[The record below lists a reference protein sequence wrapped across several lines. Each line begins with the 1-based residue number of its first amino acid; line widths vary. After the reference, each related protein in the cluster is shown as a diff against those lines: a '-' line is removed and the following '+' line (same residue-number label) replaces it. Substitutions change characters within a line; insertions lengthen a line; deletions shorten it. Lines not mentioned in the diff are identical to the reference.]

1 MLDGGFPREQQD
13 TGKNAADFVDW
24 KFVKD
29 YGQTSI
35 DLDALIVSH
44 CDADHY
50 GGLWN
55 LLDVSKITELDASQV
70 RVEAAYHAG
79 LSWWKTASGGKTL
92 GTSTTAGGETVWTQL
107 LDDRASVTAALGSG
121 GGPKL
126 AGWWASFMQS
136 VADTKNKTGQPTPI
150 QRLGRSAGHLP
161 GFGPNAAGDPV
172 VHVLGPVERTVAG
185 SPALRKFP
193 GGESKNTNGVSI
205 LLRLDYGRFRM
216 VLTGD
221 LNKASQASL
230 LADFAGQTQA
240 FECDVAKACHHG
252 SDDVSYRFL
261 QAMRAAATV
270 ISSGDNEGHDHP
282 RPTIIAASA
291 TTGFQQFDGEDLLT
305 PLIFSTELARSIDL
319 AGAQRLEVTDAQGDT
334 DTLGEAQIAR
344 VKVTLKAGEPAKPL
358 RETKLVRGLIYGL
371 VNVRT
376 DGSRILCATRDEISK
391 EWRIE
396 TFNSRF

>member
-1 MLDGGFPREQQD
+1 
-13 TGKNAADFVDW
+13 
-24 KFVKD
+24 
-29 YGQTSI
+29 
-35 DLDALIVSH
+35 
-44 CDADHY
+44 
-50 GGLWN
+50 
-55 LLDVSKITELDASQV
+55 
-70 RVEAAYHAG
+70 
-79 LSWWKTASGGKTL
+79 
-92 GTSTTAGGETVWTQL
+92 
-107 LDDRASVTAALGSG
+107 VTAALGSG
-121 GGPKL
+121 AGPKL
-126 AGWWASFMQS
+126 AGWWASFMQAL
-136 VADTKNKTGQPTPI
+136 VDTKNKAGQPTPI

-161 GFGPNAAGDPV
+161 GFGPNAAGDPI

-185 SPALRKFP
+185 AAALRKFP

-230 LADFAGQTQA
+230 LADFAGQAQA

-252 SDDVSYRFL
+252 SNDVSYRFL

-282 RPTIIAASA
+282 RPAIIAASA
-291 TTGFQQFDGEDLLT
+291 TSGFQQFDGEDLIT

-319 AGAQRLEVTDAQGDT
+319 AGAHRLEVTNAQGNT
-334 DTLGEAQIAR
+334 QTLGEAQIAR
-344 VKVTLKAGEPAKPL
+344 TKVGFKAGDTPQPL

-376 DGSRILCATRDEISK
+376 DGSRILCATRDENSK

-396 TFNSRF
+396 TFTSRF